1 MTSKTFYLALSR
13 NVKVRMKITEGS
25 YVLLFHTPKKKWLI
39 KAAYNKKMHTHLGVI
54 DMSDVIGMEYGSVIK
69 STEGKI
75 IYLIQPTTYDF
86 IMKSERKTQI
96 IYPKDLGFIVART
109 GLKNG
114 SIVLEVGTGSGALTT
129 FMASIVKPSGHIYT
143 FDINPDFMAVA
154 TRNLE
159 KAGVKEFV
167 TAYQYD
173 PHLGLELKDA
183 DVAVVDLGDP
193 WTAIPQVYDS
203 LKKSGSFVAI
213 CPTFNQLEKTAIEL
227 RKNSFVDV
235 ESVEIIT
242 RTIEAREGMT
252 RPSNRMIAHTTYLI
266 FGRKVSNEPLDL
278 PYEES
283 WRKDSVIA

>member
-1 MTSKTFYLALSR
+1 
-13 NVKVRMKITEGS
+13 MKISDGS
-25 YVLLFHTPKKKWLI
+25 YVLLFHTSRKKWLI
-39 KAAYNKKMHTHLGVI
+39 KASYERKMHTHLGII
-54 DMSDVIGMEYGSVIK
+54 DMSSVIGMEYGSVIK

-114 SIVLEVGTGSGALTT
+114 SVMLEVGTGSGALTT
-129 FMASIVKPSGHIYT
+129 FAASIVKPGGHVYT

-154 TRNLE
+154 RRNLE
-159 KAGVKEFV
+159 KAGLMEFV
-167 TAYQYD
+167 TSCQYD
-173 PHLGLELKDA
+173 PHLGLDLKDA

-193 WTAIPQVYDS
+193 WTAISQVYSS

-213 CPTFNQLEKTAIEL
+213 CPTFNQLEKTAVEL

-235 ESVEIIT
+235 ESVEVIT
-242 RTIEAREGMT
+242 RTLEAREGMT
-252 RPSNRMIAHTTYLI
+252 RPSNRMVAHTTYLI
-266 FGRKVSNEPLDL
+266 FARKVSNDQRDL
-278 PYEES
+278 LN
-283 WRKDSVIA
+283 D